1 MPRRVNLAYVKYFAK
16 ATDAVSATFKSIDS
30 TGFVVSYKKANGVE
44 KDARIEF
51 QTPLTKREEIRPVLE
66 AMAKEAEDALGLP
79 SSLSGPPP
87 IAAIAKAMYANAMHS
102 PPSGLWDEEN
112 LDVFQLV
119 SFRKAFPIVAICGA
133 TLYLQFATAPPV
145 WAAQLRDIFPTNA
158 LRYSS
163 YFILIAHSLESTAAL
178 ALCLKRGVYSWRNT
192 FLWTVQGL
200 VTGFPSTMAIIDH
213 GKVVKEARAKK
224 QQQANGMISSVLS
237 NAFSPVD
244 LVHLPFANPTYEQD
258 QVPTAS
264 TYKPPYVA
272 MNSSPL
278 ATTTPSAKVARQPF
292 AQVAADFNT
301 DVNVGLTNND
311 ATYRRKI
318 HGYNEFETAEKE
330 SLLLKFWKSFVEN
343 PLILLLLGSAVV
355 SLIMGQMDDAF
366 SITLVSRVG
375 RLSVGSAFC
384 ERDEAIVI
392 VVTVYLGYAYEREAI
407 SVQFIDASK
416 LNWTIPRFCTSPV
429 AFVQEYRSEKS
440 LEALNKLVPHNCK
453 LIREGQTRTILASE
467 LVPGDLVRFSIGDR
481 IPADIRLV
489 THLPIPLLR
498 ICQAVDLEVDESN
511 LTGENKPRRKQTEAI
526 TDNPYTELE
535 VSRRDNIAFMGTLV
549 EDRKTPLQI
558 SMDELGKQL
567 SYLSFGIIGVI
578 VLIGIIQ
585 GRKWLEMFTIG
596 VSLAVAAIPEG
607 LPIVVTVTLALGV
620 LRMANRRAIV
630 KKLPS
635 VETLGS
641 VSVICADKTG
651 TLTVNQMTV
660 TKVFTLSEQTTFD
673 FEHTVPNV
681 KSMALRQLLKIG
693 NLCNNAYLDDHGKFI
708 GQPTDIALLD
718 VMTRSGLPDD
728 RTVYDRVSEMPFN
741 SDQKYMSVICRHKSE
756 TANDGRDVIY
766 FKGAVEPVLER
777 CTTYYISD
785 NEMPVLDSALKDVVG
800 RHVAAMSAHGLR
812 VLAMAFGSDAASLCF
827 VGFVAMYD
835 PPRLGVSES
844 IRALVQGGVKVVM
857 ITGDSD
863 GTAMSIARRLGIPLN
878 VGRSGCLTGR
888 DIETM
893 TERQLQ
899 EVIGGISVFARTT
912 PKHKMA
918 IIRAFQ
924 AKGHIVAMTGDGVND
939 APALK
944 MADIGIS
951 MGKSGTDVSKEAA
964 DMILVDDDLSTILS
978 AIEEGVANPL
988 HYDWESDVGTSLG
1001 KSIFYNIQN
1010 FLTFQLSTSI
1020 SALTLIALSTI
1031 FGFDN
1036 PLNAMQILWIIT
1048 HSPALHLFTTDILM
1062 DGPPAQSLGVEPVDH
1077 DVMRKP
1083 PRPKN
1088 KPILTRVLIMR
1099 VLSAAAIVVV
1109 GTMFIYVSE
1118 MQDGVVTARDTTM

>member
-1 MPRRVNLAYVKYFAK
+1 
-16 ATDAVSATFKSIDS
+16 
-30 TGFVVSYKKANGVE
+30 
-44 KDARIEF
+44 
-51 QTPLTKREEIRPVLE
+51 
-66 AMAKEAEDALGLP
+66 MAKEAEDALGLLNSQNLQP

-133 TLYLQFATAPPV
+133 TLYLQFATTPPV

-392 VVTVYLGYAYEREAI
+392 VVTGKY
-407 SVQFIDASK
+407 QFIYVLRETK
-416 LNWTIPRFCTSPV
+416 T
-429 AFVQEYRSEKS
+429 EY
-440 LEALNKLVPHNCK
+440 
-453 LIREGQTRTILASE
+453 EGQTRTILASE

-498 ICQAVDLEVDESN
+498 IYQAVDLEVDESN

-978 AIEEGVANPL
+978 AIEEGV
-988 HYDWESDVGTSLG
+988 Y
-1001 KSIFYNIQN
+1001 
-1010 FLTFQLSTSI
+1010 
-1020 SALTLIALSTI
+1020 
-1031 FGFDN
+1031 
-1036 PLNAMQILWIIT
+1036 
-1048 HSPALHLFTTDILM
+1048 
-1062 DGPPAQSLGVEPVDH
+1062 
-1077 DVMRKP
+1077 
-1083 PRPKN
+1083 
-1088 KPILTRVLIMR
+1088 
-1099 VLSAAAIVVV
+1099 
-1109 GTMFIYVSE
+1109 IYFC
-1118 MQDGVVTARDTTM
+1118 